1 MNKPEV
7 ESILLANLYLIKCKL
22 DMNTGENKIDLA
34 RKFLTTKINKAL
46 VERSCK
52 KHQLTK
58 AL

>member
-1 MNKPEV
+1 MNQ
-7 ESILLANLYLIKCKL
+7 N
-22 DMNTGENKIDLA
+22 DNKVNLA

-46 VERSCK
+46 VERSCN